1 VPYAPSSVLVD
12 WRCCGVR
19 NAPTAAAAAKRSA
32 GSDALLGELP
42 ELLDPAARPVL
53 HRLLANA
60 PTGLGLDFDAVLE
73 TGVELRLDGV
83 AMRHLP
89 ST

>member
-1 VPYAPSSVLVD
+1 VALLWSSERAD
-12 WRCCGVR
+12 
-19 NAPTAAAAAKRSA
+19 RSGGGEALA
-32 GSDALLGELP
+32 GSDALHGELP

-60 PTGLGLDFDAVLE
+60 PTGLGPDFDAVLE

>member
-1 VPYAPSSVLVD
+1 MHRRASSRLALL
-12 WRCCGVR
+12 WSSERAHRSGGVE
-19 NAPTAAAAAKRSA
+19 ALA
-32 GSDALLGELP
+32 GSESLLGELP
-42 ELLDPAARPVL
+42 ERLDPAARPVL
-53 HRLLANA
+53 HRLFANA

-73 TGVELRLDGV
+73 TGVELLLDGV